1 MGRSRSPFYSVDLI
15 RPVIHYKI
23 PMYALLNWVGWR
35 EFALT
40 VLYFIGNLQTFQCT
54 HVMSKMN
61 ALHVKK
67 TYLQNK
73 CICHNYVCKIF
84 SFIFWIQMWT
94 STWEL
99 DLFQTLM
106 VLICFI
112 YAVNVLIL
120 KKEQLC
126 IHVTRRT
133 ELCLI

>member
-23 PMYALLNWVGWR
+23 PRYAILNWVGWR

-67 TYLQNK
+67 LIYKTNVYT
-73 CICHNYVCKIF
+73 IIMYVKF
-84 SFIFWIQMWT
+84 SP
-94 STWEL
+94 
-99 DLFQTLM
+99 LFFGYRCEQ
-106 VLICFI
+106 VLENLTCSR
-112 YAVNVLIL
+112 
-120 KKEQLC
+120 
-126 IHVTRRT
+126 H
-133 ELCLI
+133 